1 MPDEPIIEPTRRP
14 GDPTVPGA
22 VALVAAPFAYHRAAR
37 HLKGIA
43 EGVRDR
49 RVEFFHLCWPADA
62 VEPWSLAGPAL
73 GAPAAVL
80 ALEKLVVL
88 GADRILVVGPCGSL
102 DEEAPIGT
110 VVVATEAVS
119 EEGTSRLYGAEP
131 GRPLAVAAPLHKGL
145 ETALAA
151 SEIHYLSG
159 PVWTT
164 DAPYRETRRKVQRY
178 QAEGVLAVEME
189 LSACLTAGAFRGVSV
204 AGLFV
209 VSDELFALQWVKGFD
224 DSAFVDAFQR
234 VIEAIPALL
243 RSLAG

>member
-1 MPDEPIIEPTRRP
+1 MPDDPIIEPTRRP

-22 VALVAAPFAYHRAAR
+22 VALVPAPFAYHRAAR
-37 HLKGIA
+37 HLKDFTDSVD
-43 EGVRDR
+43 ER
-49 RVEFFHLCWPADA
+49 RVEFFRLCSPADP
-62 VEPWSLAGPAL
+62 VEPWALAGPAL

-102 DEEAPIGT
+102 AEEAPIGT

-131 GRPLAVAAPLHKGL
+131 DQPLAVAAPLHKGL

-151 SEIHYLSG
+151 SGIHYLSG

-178 QAEGVLAVEME
+178 QAEGALAVEME
-189 LSACLTAGAFRGVSV
+189 LAACLAAGAFRGVSV

-224 DSAFVDAFQR
+224 DPAFVAAFQR
-234 VIEAIPALL
+234 VIEALPLL
-243 RSLAG
+243 LKSLAV